1 MQRHEDPWEWDV
13 DKVACELVRITD
25 DQTVGEAIRLNRID
39 GGCLLT
45 ILTRENLKDE
55 VGIIAFGTRGVI
67 MRQVELWRRQSRQ
80 YVDYV
85 EGQDKQRMKARLRDL
100 VQDHRLQREFKRII
114 ADTSR
119 DEERS
124 SDRLTVP
131 VGRGEGRLEN
141 KRRSLSPL
149 PDLESMELVGKRNK
163 SPDLR
168 PHVPIKE
175 KELSPLSFLDGDD
188 EIGPLGGNEG
198 LMEVDEEPV
207 SRAAESIN
215 IPPAVEI
222 VNPPTVVKNVLGTPL
237 PTNSIIAETPST
249 LADKDRLTPTH
260 DRGTPV
266 LSQSGLRRPSEH
278 TRKKPAGGYL
288 GPHAL
293 LVDDIFYGDR
303 DLDAENST
311 DEDTFY
317 IPPSDVPVGTKKY
330 VEKQIRY
337 FFMSSEQASTAKP
350 GGLYRTAL
358 KPYRASLLRKHYKQ
372 SMTVF
377 DVRGDKCKIYKA
389 VVDDMDDLEWT
400 ATDKPIIKNDSQR
413 ATFAEYPESTARP
426 HFNYNQEDNSEH
438 YYDYLL
444 KWMKIS
450 NDKALPEFGESGS
463 EGEYDVQTWRE
474 IEEEE
479 GEPLPSIPSKP
490 LKVRLDKGK
499 KPIRRERVRIEPE
512 GSGEDLGGGDGL
524 TPSRELPEREEG
536 NTPVNSDGIMD
547 LDRSSPRNI
556 VGTEAEAENGLTLA
570 SGDVNRDVVT
580 SRARKPPKELDFID
594 LTQMDDGSMDEAPH
608 PPKRGRK
615 NRLDSE
621 DRRQRPERER
631 KRTKRYPEKED
642 PVFTFSDDNDHGDG
656 DEENTRHRRRRV
668 VEIVEDI
675 AAKASRAN
683 VHRLVKARAKRI
695 QLEEAKWKSKG
706 GSAPDLQGKVQIN
719 VGKYANEDPIFIHP
733 QLAEVLKP
741 HQIKGIRCL
750 WGELVQ
756 SGRGMGA
763 LLAHTMGLGKTFQ
776 VIALLHTIAV
786 AGANPEPRV
795 HKQIPDH
802 MRKSRSLVMCP
813 AGLVDNWWDEFHN
826 WLPMDKTTRL
836 LDLTHIGNIHKI
848 DASNSTNCRIHTI
861 RSWYEEGGVLIM
873 SYHMVRKFASEDD
886 DPTLKSANFRQMLL
900 EGPNIIVA
908 DEAHMMKS
916 TKAVITKIAQQF
928 KSTSRIALTGSPLS
942 NNLIEYWT
950 MIEWIDQKYLGPEKE
965 FQINYVKPI
974 YDGLWI
980 DSTKEERRV
989 SLKKLRVLKK
999 ILEPKVERADITA
1012 IQNFLPSKT
1021 EFLITIPLTDIQM
1034 QLYHILLQDIKDMDY
1049 KHFDA
1054 MHLLSLVNNHPY
1066 TVVMTLEKRNQKE
1079 VNPRDREEDIELGP
1093 SSVDAIMPTLPS
1105 AKAVMESVKNPKA
1118 RTHSYRMSALRYI
1131 LRFSIEAGDKV
1142 LVFTHSIP
1150 TLDLLE
1156 FYMNHWEIS
1165 YLRLDGTTDVTKRQ
1179 QTTKNFNAD
1188 GSADVF
1194 IISTKAGGLGLN
1206 LFGANRVVI
1215 FDFRW
1220 TPMWE
1225 QQAVG
1230 RAYRIGQKKPVFV
1243 YRLVAG
1249 GTYEDRLRNMVDFK
1263 QQLQVRVIDQKDPR
1277 RSSSKLGTLLLKPPE
1292 QPEQE
1297 DLEEFMGKDVV
1308 LDKLLKKVD
1317 FIRDI
1322 SYTQTFIPD
1331 DEDDLDEQEKA
1342 DADAELQQ
1350 LQALREGATAAATS
1364 VATSATVSSSAIQQ
1378 YGVGTSTG
1386 GPVVSGTTVPDE
1398 ARESCPIL

>member
-1 MQRHEDPWEWDV
+1 
-13 DKVACELVRITD
+13 
-25 DQTVGEAIRLNRID
+25 
-39 GGCLLT
+39 
-45 ILTRENLKDE
+45 
-55 VGIIAFGTRGVI
+55 
-67 MRQVELWRRQSRQ
+67 
-80 YVDYV
+80 
-85 EGQDKQRMKARLRDL
+85 
-100 VQDHRLQREFKRII
+100 
-114 ADTSR
+114 
-119 DEERS
+119 
-124 SDRLTVP
+124 
-131 VGRGEGRLEN
+131 
-141 KRRSLSPL
+141 
-149 PDLESMELVGKRNK
+149 MELVEEGNQ

-168 PHVPIKE
+168 PHVPIRE
-175 KELSPLSFLDGDD
+175 DDRSPFNFLDGDE
-188 EIGPLGGNEG
+188 EIGLLGGNDG
-198 LMEVDEEPV
+198 LMEVDKEPV
-207 SRAAESIN
+207 PNATESIN
-215 IPPAVEI
+215 IPPTVEI
-222 VNPPTVVKNVLGTPL
+222 VIPSTVVENDLAISLSTDRITPTVV
-237 PTNSIIAETPST
+237 
-249 LADKDRLTPTH
+249 DKDRLSPTH
-260 DRGTPV
+260 DRVMPV
-266 LSQSGLRRPSEH
+266 SSQSGLRRPSEH
-278 TRKKPAGGYL
+278 TRRKLAGGYL
-288 GPHAL
+288 GAHAL

-303 DLDAENST
+303 NLDAENSDD

-317 IPPSDVPVGTKKY
+317 IPPSDVPAGIKKY
-330 VEKQIRY
+330 VEKQIRH
-337 FFMSSEQASTAKP
+337 FFMGPEQTFTAKA
-350 GGLYRTAL
+350 GGLYRAAL

-377 DVRGDKCKIYKA
+377 DVCGDKCKTYKA
-389 VVDDMDDLEWT
+389 VVDDMDGLEWT
-400 ATDKPIIKNDSQR
+400 ALGRPMNRNDSQKM
-413 ATFAEYPESTARP
+413 TFGEDPESTARP
-426 HFNYNQEDNSEH
+426 SFNYNEEDNSEH
-438 YYDYLL
+438 SYDYLL
-444 KWMKIS
+444 KWMKIG

-479 GEPLPSIPSKP
+479 GEPLPRIPLKKP
-490 LKVRLDKGK
+490 LKVKLDKGK
-499 KPIRRERVRIEPE
+499 KAVRGERDRVCIEAE
-512 GSGEDLGGGDGL
+512 GSGEELEDSDVDQSL
-524 TPSRELPEREEG
+524 TPLVEIPEREREREKSQ
-536 NTPVNSDGIMD
+536 VSFDDLMD
-547 LDRSSPRNI
+547 LDGSPPDA
-556 VGTEAEAENGLTLA
+556 GTDGADTGTDAGAAADTEDGSTLVNENA
-570 SGDVNRDVVT
+570 DKDVVT
-580 SRARKPPKELDFID
+580 NRASKPCNKPDVID
-594 LTQMDDGSMDEAPH
+594 LTQMDDGSPDEAPKL
-608 PPKRGRK
+608 PKRARTK
-615 NRLDSE
+615 NRPDSE

-642 PVFTFSDDNDHGDG
+642 PVFGFSDENYDNGDDG
-656 DEENTRHRRRRV
+656 EEGTRRRRRRA

-675 AAKASRAN
+675 AAKASRDN
-683 VHRLVKARAKRI
+683 VHRLVKARARRI
-695 QLEEAKWKSKG
+695 QLEEAKWKG
-706 GSAPDLQGKVQIN
+706 RGSAADLQGRVQIN
-719 VGKYANEDPIFIHP
+719 VGKYANEDHIFIHP
-733 QLAEVLKP
+733 QIAEVLKP
-741 HQIKGIRCL
+741 HQIKGIRFL

-776 VIALLHTIAV
+776 VIALLHTIAS

-795 HKQIPDH
+795 HKQIPEH
-802 MRKSRSLVMCP
+802 MRKSRSLVICP

-836 LDLTHIGNIHKI
+836 LDLTHIGNIYKI
-848 DASNSTNCRIHTI
+848 DASNSSSARIRTI
-861 RSWYEEGGVLIM
+861 RSWYEGGGVLIM
-873 SYHMVRKFASEDD
+873 SYNMVRRFASEDD
-886 DPTLKSANFRQMLL
+886 DPTLKSANVRQMLL
-900 EGPNIIVA
+900 EGPNIIAA
-908 DEAHMMKS
+908 DEAHMMKN
-916 TKAVITKIAQQF
+916 TKAAITKIAQQF

-965 FQINYVKPI
+965 FQISYVKPI

-980 DSTKEERRV
+980 DSTRGERRV

-1012 IQNFLPSKT
+1012 IQSFLPSKT

-1079 VNPRDREEDIELGP
+1079 VNSRDREEDVELGP

-1118 RTHSYRMSALRYI
+1118 RTHSYRTSALRYI
-1131 LRFSIEAGDKV
+1131 LRFSIDAGDKV

-1179 QTTKNFNAD
+1179 QSTKNFNAD

-1277 RSSSKLGTLLLKPPE
+1277 RCSSKLGTLLLKPPE
-1292 QPEQE
+1292 QPEQQ

-1350 LQALREGATAAATS
+1350 LQALREGAAAIASSAGTN
-1364 VATSATVSSSAIQQ
+1364 ATVSSSAVRQ
-1378 YGVGTSTG
+1378 YGEGASTG
-1386 GPVVSGTTVPDE
+1386 GPVVGGTTVPDE
-1398 ARESCPIL
+1398 APESCLIL